1 MTAKFPLLPY
11 QEVHHFRK
19 TFISLM
25 YSSKVTRQ
33 QVIFLSMLIAN
44 DLTENFRAKEVESL
58 GIEYNLGRKYLQSL
72 YNVGFATKNGILWS
86 ITPAGIGYYE
96 DFARE
101 LQKKL
106 GEPFMWR

>member
-1 MTAKFPLLPY
+1 MTAKFPLIPY

-33 QVIFLSMLIAN
+33 QVIYLSMLIAN
-44 DLTENFRAKEVESL
+44 GLTENFRAKEVELL

-72 YNVGFATKNGILWS
+72 YNVGFAKKNGILWS
-86 ITPAGIGYYE
+86 ITPAGIKYYE

-101 LQKKL
+101 FQVKVGGK
-106 GEPFMWR
+106 FRWR